1 LQASSAQVRGAHFR
15 ANGTHLITTGMDGV
29 IREYTLNIEEL
40 VELAKARLTRSL
52 TTEECQQYLHVAACP
67 AK

>member
-1 LQASSAQVRGAHFR
+1 VRGAHFS

-40 VELAKARLTRSL
+40 VELAKARLTRTW
-52 TTEECQQYLHVAACP
+52 TTDECQQFLHVEACP
-67 AK
+67 AEH